1 MQDVDNNN
9 DSSEGKGGEQV
20 SLRQMAEEPEGA
32 DYYFNE
38 EGLLTFTSKYLLK
51 RGYCCG
57 NGCKH
62 CPYDYEAVPEPKRS
76 FLLEK
81 RNDTNNNESVQS

>member
-1 MQDVDNNN
+1 MQD
-9 DSSEGKGGEQV
+9 DSKENSSSKSEAKQRSEAPPSEGFGE
-20 SLRQMAEEPEGA
+20 A
-32 DYYFNE
+32 YYFNE
-38 EGLLTFTSKYLLK
+38 KGLLVFTSKYLLD

-76 FLLEK
+76 FLLK
-81 RNDTNNNESVQS
+81 NRNNEL